1 MHTHIASRTSRA
13 HKLYA
18 PDGAFLG
25 TVIQEDKGAWF
36 FRGLVVS
43 KVEEKETA
51 DTQAPYSLK
60 GLFPLAK
67 ERKDVKE
74 YIFEEAPEY
83 NEERAR
89 KWKPLLV
96 RIKDKLKIYFVDT
109 TTAKAYDED
118 GKELEAK
125 IFRIKD
131 RLFIGGD
138 HYFADKNEETGKDI
152 YFHSEALEKFSN
164 CDTVLAFKIFET
176 EKEIIYLPYV
186 GYC

>member
-1 MHTHIASRTSRA
+1 MRTHIASRASKA
-13 HKLYA
+13 HKVYA

-25 TVIQEDKGAWF
+25 TVIQEDKGTWF

-51 DTQAPYSLK
+51 DAQAPYPLK
-60 GLFPLAK
+60 DLFPLAK
-67 ERKDVKE
+67 EKEDVKE
-74 YIFEEAPEY
+74 YTFKEAPEY
-83 NEERAR
+83 DEERAR

-96 RIKDKLKIYFVDT
+96 RIKNRLKIYFIDVT
-109 TTAKAYDED
+109 AAKAYDEG
-118 GKELEAK
+118 GKELKAR

-138 HYFADKNEETGKDI
+138 HYFVDKDGETGKDI
-152 YFHSEALEKFSN
+152 YFHGNALEKFSN
-164 CDTVLAFKIFET
+164 CDIVLAFKIFET